1 MGVVVDTEVV
11 PPGERFGLWAEES
24 ARVFEPMHVTCTR
37 RDDFRGR
44 ATGTSS
50 GPSRSSA

>member
-11 PPGERFGLWAEES
+11 PPEDRFGLWAEES

-44 ATGTSS
+44 ATATSS
-50 GPSRSSA
+50 